1 MEIREIPNPTIASLR
16 PPKFKCDVPLVQRQI
31 EPFPNCSFN
40 MLVCGAPGSGKTSL
54 CVSALTSRKPKVYW
68 KAFNNIFVVMPQSS
82 RQSMR
87 CDPFGAIEQRNC
99 YDDLSLANL
108 LDIYEKLDG
117 QEPCPDGSF
126 QTNLLLIDDQTQ
138 LLKNGEIRKL
148 LNHLVLN
155 RRHLHLSLIFLAQ
168 YFNSVPLEIRKNLST
183 IVIVGRISNKKEYKN
198 LQEEV
203 LHADRETMDGIMEY
217 VFRSKHDNLIIDL
230 DGGGKLYRNFNRLVI
245 EGAGDSI

>member
-1 MEIREIPNPTIASLR
+1 
-16 PPKFKCDVPLVQRQI
+16 
-31 EPFPNCSFN
+31 
-40 MLVCGAPGSGKTSL
+40 
-54 CVSALTSRKPKVYW
+54 
-68 KAFNNIFVVMPQSS
+68 
-82 RQSMR
+82 MR

-230 DGGGKLYRNFNRLVI
+230 DGGGKLYRNFNRLVF

>member
-31 EPFPNCSFN
+31 EPFPNCSFA
-40 MLVCGAPGSGKTSL
+40 MGIFGKPGSGKTSL

-203 LHADRETMDGIMEY
+203 LHMDRDTMDAIMTY
-217 VFRSKHDNLIIDL
+217 VFKRKHDNLIIDL
-230 DGGGKLYRNFNRLVI
+230 ESNRLYKNFNRLLI